1 MKTYRLFIL
10 ILGIVFTLSIVQCKE
25 ILNIR
30 RAVLAEVKKYPK
42 LEIQDLYKLAYQAAM
57 GNEHFINDTAAVRNS
72 LNDELAAVDALSDE
86 PLIEYLTSDNSI
98 ARVNLRAFKAQ
109 QGNPLKLIEAMIRTS
124 SSVQS
129 STDLLRQFWSD
140 VEALAEA
147 GRIPFGKEDLDNY
160 FNAMEKENYPAVH
173 HSQAV
178 DSIYHPSYRIV
189 NGKLFSIQ

>member
-86 PLIEYLTSDNSI
+86 PLIEYLTSD